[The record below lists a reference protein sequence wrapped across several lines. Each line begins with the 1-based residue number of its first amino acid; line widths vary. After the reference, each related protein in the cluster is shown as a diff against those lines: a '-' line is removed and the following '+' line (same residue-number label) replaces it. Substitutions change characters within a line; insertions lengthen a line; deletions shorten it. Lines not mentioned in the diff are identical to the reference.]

1 MVLESLLAE
10 LLNRYIGDYVQ
21 NLDPKQLNVGI
32 WGIIGNNSIC
42 IVLAINR

>member
-21 NLDPKQLNVGI
+21 NLDPKQLNLGI
-32 WGIIGNNSIC
+32 WGGKCSIC
-42 IVLAINR
+42 IRIADYVA